1 MVLLNGKVHMV
12 PRTGRVLRRVNI
24 GMAHHEEEV
33 PREVVDHLIG
43 EVDQVPEEEGTT
55 NQGMKVLHEEVQGGE
70 RVTGQIVEVREESQE
85 VVAANPATRF
95 ELF

>member
-1 MVLLNGKVHMV
+1 M
-12 PRTGRVLRRVNI
+12 NI
-24 GMAHHEEEV
+24 GMAHQEEEV

-55 NQGMKVLHEEVQGGE
+55 NQGMMVLHEEVQGEE
-70 RVTGQIVEVREESQE
+70 RVTCQIVEVREESQE
-85 VVAANPATRF
+85 VVAANPATRC